1 MKFSSRLAALVFS
14 AMSFSVAPSFAQTP
28 VPFSGTFTI
37 DESLDV
43 SPDAGCPIL
52 TGIISGQGKATHL
65 GRTSFSGTNCV
76 TPPANGAP
84 PVYNFSDGKIVL
96 MAANGDTLNG
106 TFSGSFVPTGQGT
119 MFTVVNGTYSFNR
132 GTGRFAAATGSGTLT
147 GTQDI
152 ATGKGQLQAK
162 GTISY

>member
-1 MKFSSRLAALVFS
+1 MKFSSRLAAFLFS
-14 AMSFSVAPSFAQTP
+14 AMSFSVAPSFAQTA

-37 DESLDV
+37 DESLDF
-43 SPDAGCPIL
+43 SPDSPCPVL
-52 TGIISGQGKATHL
+52 TGIISGQGKTTHL
-65 GRTSFSGTNCV
+65 GRTTISGTNCV
-76 TPPANGAP
+76 MPPADGAP
-84 PVYNFSDGKIVL
+84 PVYHFSDGKIVL

-106 TFSGSFVPTGQGT
+106 TFSGSFVPTGKGT
-119 MFTVVNGTYSFNR
+119 VFTVVNGTYSFNR
-132 GTGRFAAATGSGTLT
+132 GTGRFAAATGSGALT